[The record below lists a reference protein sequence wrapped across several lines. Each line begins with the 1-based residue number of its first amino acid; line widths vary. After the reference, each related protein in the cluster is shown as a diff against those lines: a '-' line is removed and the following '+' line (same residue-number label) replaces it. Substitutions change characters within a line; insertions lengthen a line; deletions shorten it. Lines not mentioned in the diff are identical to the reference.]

1 MEVRTQEF
9 RRCSVVKASGR
20 IDAATAP
27 QLQHAL
33 DALTEAGKY
42 RLVLDLSEV
51 DFISSVGLRVLI
63 DTRKTCRRYNRG
75 DLVLAGPSANVVRTL
90 ELAGFYSLF
99 DVYDT
104 PIEAVGNI

>member
-1 MEVRTQEF
+1 MEVTTQEF

-42 RLVLDLSEV
+42 RLVLDMSEV
-51 DFISSVGLRVLI
+51 DFMSSVGLRVLI